1 MSGEI
6 AELPY
11 ESSEEAV
18 MAHHNLINKVVDRNF
33 SLEDRIARLE
43 EQIERL
49 ESLFSDEANETTRRA
64 LKLKEAMKEGSMISR
79 PQAQKILGNIHHTSA
94 LDAMKCAAQVYEELS
109 LGKNKKGHWVLKR
122 RYE

>member
-33 SLEDRIARLE
+33 SLEDRIVKLE

-64 LKLKEAMKEGSMISR
+64 LKLKEVLKEGGMISR
-79 PQAQKILGNIHHTSA
+79 PQAQNILGNIHHTSA

>member
-1 MSGEI
+1 MSGEL

-11 ESSEEAV
+11 ESNEEAM
-18 MAHHNLINKVVDRNF
+18 MAYHNLIHKIANRIF
-33 SLEDRIARLE
+33 ELEDRIVKLE
-43 EQIERL
+43 EQIDKL
-49 ESLFSDEANETTRRA
+49 ESLFSGEANETTKRA
-64 LKLKEAMKEGSMISR
+64 LALKEALKEGGMISR